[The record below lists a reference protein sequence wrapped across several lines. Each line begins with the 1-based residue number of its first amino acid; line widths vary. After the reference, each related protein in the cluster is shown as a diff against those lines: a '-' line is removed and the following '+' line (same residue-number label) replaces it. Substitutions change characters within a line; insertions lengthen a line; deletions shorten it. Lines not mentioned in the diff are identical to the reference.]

1 MFPVLQTDDRVRPK
15 TVVFGFALG
24 DTTIAFTEALL
35 NEQRSVSHDLN
46 GDTLVVTM
54 NDDGTVL
61 LETHDG
67 RSHAPI
73 RLFWFAWFTFHPQT
87 ELVK

>member
-1 MFPVLQTDDRVRPK
+1 MRPK
-15 TVVFGFALG
+15 TVVFGFDLG

-35 NEQRSVSHDLN
+35 TEQESVSHDLD
-46 GDTLVVTM
+46 GHTLVVTM

-61 LETHDG
+61 LETGDG
-67 RSHAPI
+67 RSHTPI

-87 ELVK
+87 ELIK